1 MEYRRLGRSDVMVSP
16 LCLGSMLWG
25 ALEFEAEAHGQ
36 IDMALAHGVNFI
48 DTAELYPVAPLS
60 AETQGRSEE
69 IIGTW
74 FSKTGRRQDVILA
87 TKVAGIGNTN
97 VRERDGAGISPKI
110 IREAVENSLER
121 LQTDYIDL
129 YQLHWP
135 NRPTYHF
142 RGNWN
147 YSDIQKDSAQ
157 IRDHMTECL
166 QTLQKLVEEGKIC
179 HIGTSNETCWGMGQY
194 LDIASAND
202 LPRMVSIQNEY
213 SLMCRHFDLDM
224 AELGIKEDVGLLA
237 YSPLAAGILSGKYQ
251 GDITPKGSRR
261 NFSADIGGRLNP
273 HAYPA
278 VDAYLE
284 VARKHGLD
292 VCQMALAWAMQRPFM
307 TSVIFGVRTPKQLE
321 SALKSADLHL
331 SEAVLEDIQTVYRQH
346 PMPF

>member
-1 MEYRRLGRSDVMVSP
+1 MEYRQLGRSDLMVSP

-25 ALEFEAEAHGQ
+25 TLESEAEAHGQ
-36 IDMALAHGVNFI
+36 IDMALAHSVNFI

-74 FSKTGRRQDVILA
+74 FTNTNRREDVILA
-87 TKVAGIGNTN
+87 TKVAGPGNSN
-97 VRERDGAGISPKI
+97 IPGRDGAGISPAT
-110 IREAVENSLER
+110 IREAVENSLKR

-135 NRPTYHF
+135 NRPMYHF
-142 RGNWN
+142 RGNWD
-147 YSDIQKDSAQ
+147 YSDIQKDRTQ
-157 IRDHMTECL
+157 TRDHMMECL
-166 QTLQKLVEEGKIC
+166 QTLQKLVEEGKIR

-213 SLMCRHFDLDM
+213 SLMCRHFDLDL
-224 AELGIKEDVGLLA
+224 AELGIKEDVGLLS

-251 GDITPKGSRR
+251 GDVTPKGSRR
-261 NFSADIGGRLNP
+261 NFSADIGGRLTSQT
-273 HAYPA
+273 YPA
-278 VDAYLE
+278 VDAYLQI
-284 VARKHGLD
+284 AHKHGLD
-292 VCQMALAWAMQRPFM
+292 ICQMSLAWAMQRPFM
-307 TSVIFGVRTPKQLE
+307 ASVIFGARTPEQLE
-321 SALKSADLHL
+321 NALKSADLHL
-331 SEAVLEDIQTVYRQH
+331 SEAVLEDIQAAYRQH